1 MPCSS
6 KAPPD
11 PSRRRFLV
19 AGAAAGALVVDQAIA
34 QTPPTGDARSPSTAP
49 VVPQNQAPPAPGQ
62 IPAPG
67 PQGYRFL
74 NNAEVETLSAMVN
87 RLIPPDDIGPGGV
100 ESGVITFIDREL
112 GGQFGSAARWYMG
125 GPWAEGTP
133 SQGWQ
138 LPLVP
143 AQLYR
148 VSLLALDRWCIGAK
162 GKRFAELAAT
172 DQDEVLTQ
180 LEKGRIELDGVSSAS
195 FFQIL
200 WQNVVEGY
208 LSDPLYSGNRDMAAW
223 RMINFPGSNPVLT
236 EAVDLNGE
244 LYQVDPIA
252 IGG

>member
-1 MPCSS
+1 MTCS
-6 KAPPD
+6 KAPRD

-19 AGAAAGALVVDQAIA
+19 AGAAAGALAVDQALA
-34 QTPPTGDARSPSTAP
+34 QMPPTSDARPPSTAP
-49 VVPQNQAPPAPGQ
+49 VVPQNQAPAPGQ

-74 NNAEVETLSAMVN
+74 TSAEVETLSAMVN
-87 RLIPPDDIGPGGV
+87 RLIPADELGQGGV
-100 ESGVITFIDREL
+100 EAGGITFIDREL

-138 LPLVP
+138 LALTP

-162 GKRFAELAAT
+162 GKRFAELGPA
-172 DQDEVLTQ
+172 DQDEVLSELQ
-180 LEKGRIELDGVSSAS
+180 NGSIELDGISSAS

-200 WQNVVEGY
+200 WQNV
-208 LSDPLYSGNRDMAAW
+208 
-223 RMINFPGSNPVLT
+223 
-236 EAVDLNGE
+236 
-244 LYQVDPIA
+244 
-252 IGG
+252 